1 MLSKRS
7 KWVKLKMNSRNKCL
21 EFFKWY
27 HCEFDLIIYLEK
39 WGLIVIFALDLPR
52 EVVGDKYSP
61 LFY

>member
-1 MLSKRS
+1 MIIWVGIILSKYV
-7 KWVKLKMNSRNKCL
+7 WL
-21 EFFKWY
+21 
-27 HCEFDLIIYLEK
+27 DLIIYLEK